1 MQLDLTPATAAAPA
15 TAPKPATATTPDT
28 ATTLA
33 LTQRKRAAALKKF
46 GRELLET
53 LLLMALVVFGVRT
66 LMQNFLVEGPSM
78 QPTLTSGEF
87 LWVNRAAY
95 LQWNGQYILGGP
107 QRGDIAVLRSP
118 DPSDDV
124 DLIKR
129 IIGMPGDSLRIQH
142 GEVFI
147 NGQPLD
153 EPYVQFQASYN
164 YPTDGGQVVVPDGQ
178 YFVLGDNR
186 PNSRDSHL
194 GWFVP
199 AENLVGRAWLS
210 YWPPADWGMTPGAAY
225 ATR

>member
-1 MQLDLTPATAAAPA
+1 MQQDLSFPTNIDAPPVPA
-15 TAPKPATATTPDT
+15 
-28 ATTLA
+28 
-33 LTQRKRAAALKKF
+33 QGSFGRGLKNF
-46 GRELLET
+46 GRELIQT
-53 LLLMALVVFGVRT
+53 VVLMVVLFLAVRGVA
-66 LMQNFLVEGPSM
+66 QNFRVEGPSM

-87 LWVNRAAY
+87 LWVNKAAY
-95 LQWNGQYILGGP
+95 FEWNGQYVLGGP

-118 DPSDDV
+118 DASEDI

-129 IIGMPGDSLRIQH
+129 VIGLPGDRVSVLH

-147 NGQPLD
+147 NGQPLT
-153 EPYVQFQASYN
+153 EPYIRFQASYN
-164 YPTDGGQVVVPDGQ
+164 FPMDGSQEVVVPAGQ

-186 PNSRDSHL
+186 ANSRDSHL

-210 YWPPADWGMTPGAAY
+210 YWPPAAWGVMPGVAY